1 MKQLIQNLK
10 TGELRLED
18 VPYPLCRSRG
28 VVVKTLCSV
37 ISIGTE
43 KSILELARK
52 SLVGKARARPD
63 LVRRAYDKAR
73 KEGFVKVLRESLDRL
88 DEPFPL
94 GYSAS
99 GLVVEVGAGTREFA
113 VGDRVAV
120 AGSGYASHSEY
131 NFVPQNLCMKVPT
144 RSDGTYLGFDEAA
157 FCMIGG
163 IALQGIREAGL
174 TFGERVA
181 VVGLGLVGLLTVQ
194 ILNAVGCE
202 AVGVDIDDAKCR
214 LARQFGC
221 EEVYTDR
228 TELLSRYRNQLD
240 AVLVTAA
247 AKDNGPLLLAQE
259 ISRSRGRIVLVGVC
273 DIQLERKYF
282 WDKELEFRV
291 SKAAGPGL
299 GDENYEARGIDYPA
313 GYVRWPEKRNM
324 EYFLSLLARNKVDVR
339 KLITHRFPIAEA
351 VSTYKTLCEGNG
363 SHVGVVLEYP
373 NGELPDGRAI
383 RELAVIRRDKGLAQD
398 SASRD
403 RRTNV
408 GFIGGGMFSRNILLP
423 TLRKIPNITLAGI
436 ATTRGMTCE
445 HLATKFGFHYACSDY
460 RRILE
465 DASIGS
471 VIITTRHDLHAG
483 LVIEVLQAG
492 KRVFVEK
499 PLCLTE
505 EELNE
510 IESAC
515 EAAGGTLMVG
525 FNRRY
530 SLHGRDMK
538 DFFSG
543 RKEPLVVNYR
553 VNAGYIEDSHWTQDV
568 ETGGARILGEVCHF
582 VDFLQYVTGSAPVRV
597 HAEAIHPTRKY
608 RADDN
613 LTATLR
619 FGDGSIGTITY
630 TSKGTKAYPREVI
643 EAFQDESIY
652 YLEDFR
658 RATKI
663 AGNQRRKLNLRSQDL
678 GYRRELEHFLLDPL
692 SPEDTRAC
700 LTGMRACFLIERSLQ
715 QGTVL
720 SLEGA
725 T

>member
-1 MKQLIQNLK
+1 
-10 TGELRLED
+10 
-18 VPYPLCRSRG
+18 
-28 VVVKTLCSV
+28 
-37 ISIGTE
+37 
-43 KSILELARK
+43 
-52 SLVGKARARPD
+52 
-63 LVRRAYDKAR
+63 
-73 KEGFVKVLRESLDRL
+73 
-88 DEPFPL
+88 
-94 GYSAS
+94 
-99 GLVVEVGAGTREFA
+99 
-113 VGDRVAV
+113 
-120 AGSGYASHSEY
+120 
-131 NFVPQNLCMKVPT
+131 
-144 RSDGTYLGFDEAA
+144 
-157 FCMIGG
+157 
-163 IALQGIREAGL
+163 
-174 TFGERVA
+174 
-181 VVGLGLVGLLTVQ
+181 
-194 ILNAVGCE
+194 
-202 AVGVDIDDAKCR
+202 
-214 LARQFGC
+214 
-221 EEVYTDR
+221 
-228 TELLSRYRNQLD
+228 
-240 AVLVTAA
+240 
-247 AKDNGPLLLAQE
+247 
-259 ISRSRGRIVLVGVC
+259 
-273 DIQLERKYF
+273 
-282 WDKELEFRV
+282 
-291 SKAAGPGL
+291 
-299 GDENYEARGIDYPA
+299 
-313 GYVRWPEKRNM
+313 M

-363 SHVGVVLEYP
+363 SHVGVILEYP

-383 RELAVIRRDKGLAQD
+383 RELALIHRDKGLAQN

-403 RRTNV
+403 RRTSV

-423 TLRKIPNITLAGI
+423 TLRKIPNITFAGI

-483 LVIEVLQAG
+483 LVIEALQAG
-492 KRVFVEK
+492 KHVFVEK

-568 ETGGARILGEVCHF
+568 ETGGGRILGEVCHF

>member
-1 MKQLIQNLK
+1 MRQLLQNLK

-63 LVRRAYDKAR
+63 LARRAYDKAR
-73 KEGFVKVLRESLDRL
+73 QEGFVKVLRESLDRL

-99 GLVVEVGAGTREFA
+99 GLVAEVGAGTREFT

-131 NFVPQNLCMKVPT
+131 NFVPENLCLKVPA
-144 RSDGTYLGFDEAA
+144 RSDGAYLGFDEAA
-157 FCMIGG
+157 FCMLGG
-163 IALQGIREAGL
+163 IALQGIREAEL

-181 VVGLGLVGLLTVQ
+181 VVGLGLVGLLTAQ

-214 LARQFGC
+214 LARPSGC
-221 EEVYTDR
+221 AEVYSDQA
-228 TELLSRYRNQLD
+228 ELLRRHRNQLD
-240 AVLVTAA
+240 AVLITAA
-247 AKDNGPLLLAQE
+247 ANDHGPLLLAQE
-259 ISRSRGRIVLVGVC
+259 LCRARGRIVLVGVC

-282 WDKELEFRV
+282 WDKELDFRV

-299 GDENYEARGIDYPA
+299 GDENYEARGMDYPA
-313 GYVRWPEKRNM
+313 GHVRWPEKRNM
-324 EYFLSLLARNKVDVR
+324 EYFLSLVARDRVDVR
-339 KLITHRFPIAEA
+339 QLITHRFPIAEA
-351 VSTYKTLCEGNG
+351 VATYQTLCAGNG
-363 SHVGVVLEYP
+363 SYVGVVLEYP
-373 NGELPDGRAI
+373 NGELPDEQAI
-383 RELAVIRRDKGLAQD
+383 RELAVVRRDTGPAQA
-398 SASRD
+398 SARPD
-403 RRTNV
+403 RRTSV
-408 GFIGGGMFSRNILLP
+408 GFIGGGMFSKNILLP
-423 TLRKIPNITLAGI
+423 TLRQIPNVTLVGV
-436 ATTRGMTCE
+436 ATTRGMTSE
-445 HLATKFGFHYACSDY
+445 HLAAKFGFHYACSDY

-465 DASIGS
+465 DDSVGS

-483 LVIEVLQAG
+483 LVLEALRAG
-492 KRVFVEK
+492 KHVFVEK

-505 EELNE
+505 EELRE
-510 IESAC
+510 IESAW
-515 EAAGGTLMVG
+515 EAAGGILMVG

-530 SLHGRDMK
+530 SVHGRDLK
-538 DFFSG
+538 DFFAG
-543 RKEPLVVNYR
+543 RQEPLVVNYR
-553 VNAGYIEDSHWTQDV
+553 VNAGYIEDAHWTQDA
-568 ETGGARILGEVCHF
+568 ETGGGRILGEVCHF
-582 VDFLQYVTGSAPVRV
+582 VDFLQYVTGSVPVRV
-597 HAEAIHPTRKY
+597 HAEAIQPTRKY

-619 FGDGSIGTITY
+619 FLDGSIGTITY
-630 TSKGTKAYPREVI
+630 TSKGSKAYPREVV

-658 RATKI
+658 RATKVT
-663 AGNQRRKLNLRSQDL
+663 GNKRRRLNLRSQDL
-678 GYRRELEHFLLDPL
+678 GYRRELEHFLLDPA

-700 LTGMRACFLIERSLQ
+700 VLGMKACFLIERSLQ